1 MVDYVLHAEP
11 GKYTL
16 QGADVNLS
24 VERIS
29 EAVELEYKLP
39 PDIKMA
45 VKDFIKSVFDN
56 ATDLANDLVVNIP
69 DSLALYSESIIDIIK
84 LLIAG

>member
-1 MVDYVLHAEP
+1 MVDYVLHAES
-11 GKYTL
+11 GKYTY
-16 QGADVNLS
+16 QGTDVNFS

-29 EAVELEYKLP
+29 EAVELEHKLP

-45 VKDFIKSVFDN
+45 VKDFIKEVLDN
-56 ATDLANDLVVNIP
+56 VTDLGSDIVVNIP
-69 DSLALYSESIIDIIK
+69 DSLASYSESIIEVIK